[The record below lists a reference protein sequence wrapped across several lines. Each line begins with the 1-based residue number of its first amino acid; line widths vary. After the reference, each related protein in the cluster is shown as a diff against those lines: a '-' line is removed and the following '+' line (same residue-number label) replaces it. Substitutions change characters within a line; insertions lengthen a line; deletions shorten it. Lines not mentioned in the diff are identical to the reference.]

1 MNIHLNEWQKQ
12 LLGIGFTF
20 LIAIFGYIIALIPG
34 FNHIGPLAC
43 AIIIAILYRHYFG
56 FPTILHR
63 GIQFTAKYILRL
75 AIILYGLKLNVYI
88 IFQDGLGLLIK
99 SIIAITLSILL
110 MIYFSKRFK
119 LDPNLSLL
127 LGIGTGICGAAAIAA
142 TAPIIKAKEEETA
155 ISIAIIALIGTIF
168 SIIYTI
174 LLPVLPLSDAQ
185 FGIWSGLSLH
195 ELAHVALAANP
206 AGESALAIA
215 LLAKLTRVFLL
226 VPVCFILIYWLK
238 QKKEANQNENSTV
251 PFPYFLLGFIGLSL
265 FGTFVLGEYIILPDK
280 AESFISHLTTFLLTS
295 AMAGLGLNVSLA
307 TIRTKASKPLLFMI
321 VTSFILSIVMY
332 LITLYI

>member
-88 IFQDGLGLLIK
+88 IFQDGLGLLVK

-174 LLPVLPLSDAQ
+174 LMPLLPLSSISY
-185 FGIWSGLSLH
+185 GVWSGLSLH
-195 ELAHVALAANP
+195 ELAHVVLAAEP
-206 AGESALAIA
+206 AGENRSEEHTSELQS
-215 LLAKLTRVFLL
+215 RGHL
-226 VPVCFILIYWLK
+226 VCRL
-238 QKKEANQNENSTV
+238 
-251 PFPYFLLGFIGLSL
+251 
-265 FGTFVLGEYIILPDK
+265 
-280 AESFISHLTTFLLTS
+280 
-295 AMAGLGLNVSLA
+295 
-307 TIRTKASKPLLFMI
+307 
-321 VTSFILSIVMY
+321 
-332 LITLYI
+332 